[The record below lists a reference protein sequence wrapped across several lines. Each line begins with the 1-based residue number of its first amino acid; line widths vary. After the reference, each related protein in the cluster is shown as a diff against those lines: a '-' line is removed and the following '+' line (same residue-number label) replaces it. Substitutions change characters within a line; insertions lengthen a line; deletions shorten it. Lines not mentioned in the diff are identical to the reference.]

1 MVEVDVKRKSGSD
14 GGGASEA
21 QARVR
26 QDDGCGYLL
35 LRWLIAALVI
45 WGVSW
50 LLQPHVEV
58 DGFVKALVV
67 AAVLGL
73 LNVFVRPIMI
83 VLTLPITIVTLG
95 LFLLVINALLLMFT
109 GWLIDGF
116 HVENFWWAL
125 LASLIISLV
134 NAVVGGR
141 EARG

>member
-1 MVEVDVKRKSGSD
+1 MVEVDVKRKSASGGS
-14 GGGASEA
+14 GGGAS
-21 QARVR
+21 ARVR
-26 QDDGCGYLL
+26 RDDGCGYLL

-58 DGFVKALVV
+58 EGFVKALVV

-125 LASLIISLV
+125 GAAVIISLV

-141 EARG
+141 AVRG